1 MSRDRRRETRANTE
15 DEPLLD
21 IVPVTRRGERGMLR
35 IIARAN
41 YEAWLQK
48 EGPGL
53 VAEGYVRLI
62 VTEHVRY
69 QARQFTIA
77 DRERLQEDTRG

>member
-1 MSRDRRRETRANTE
+1 MSRDRRRERRANTE
-15 DEPLLD
+15 GPLLD
-21 IVPVTRRGERGMLR
+21 IVPVTARGERGMLR

-53 VAEGYVRLI
+53 IAEGYVRLI

-77 DRERLQEDTRG
+77 DRERLQEESR